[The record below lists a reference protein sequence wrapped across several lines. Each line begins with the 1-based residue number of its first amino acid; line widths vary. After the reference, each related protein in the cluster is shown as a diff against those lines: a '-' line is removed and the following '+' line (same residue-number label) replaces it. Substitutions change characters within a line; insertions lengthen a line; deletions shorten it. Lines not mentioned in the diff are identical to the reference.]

1 MAVALSNLI
10 NIFATPTDVFA
21 NLKERPRWVIAFV
34 VVSLISIA
42 VGWFMFPF
50 LNQITY
56 KTLSTR
62 LSEQQL
68 QQALAFSRGFEYIG
82 LIFVPI
88 FLLIRWTF
96 VATLLYFLC
105 VLLEAPP
112 AFKYRA
118 VFSAVAYSEMVLLFM
133 SILNV
138 LILYAKGIGSV
149 HHITDLQA
157 IVGVDFFIKNKM
169 SDLPLF
175 ILLNSINIF
184 TIWYLATLTIGI
196 SIITGCRK
204 LKSAL
209 VVTGVWLLGIAL
221 QMVMSAISSSS
232 PFHVGI

>member
-1 MAVALSNLI
+1 
-10 NIFATPTDVFA
+10 
-21 NLKERPRWVIAFV
+21 
-34 VVSLISIA
+34 
-42 VGWFMFPF
+42 MFPF

-56 KTLSTR
+56 KTLSSR

-105 VLLEAPP
+105 VLLEAPL
-112 AFKYRA
+112 ALKYRA
-118 VFSAVAYSEMVLLFM
+118 VFSAVAYSEMILLFM
-133 SILNV
+133 SIANV

-196 SIITGCRK
+196 SIITGRRK
-204 LKSAL
+204 LKSVL

-221 QMVMSAISSSS
+221 QMAMSAISSSS